1 MGIKKFQLQN
11 KHIMEKFTDIKNVR
25 LLLFIQFLYLH
36 PQIERAVH
44 MSQGFGGLS
53 KGRGGGTDQR
63 EPRAYQITVPRNFIT
78 LTSPEGNT

>member
-25 LLLFIQFLYLH
+25 LLLLIEFLYLH
-36 PQIERAVH
+36 PQIERAAH
-44 MSQGFGGLS
+44 MSQGFGSLS
-53 KGRGGGTDQR
+53 KGRGGTDQR